1 MLWNESKYL
10 SKQLPYWLKYYP
22 LYTKLKES
30 PSESIIFKSILIC
43 PWLQT
48 RKSHYITQE
57 MNVLHRCV
65 IRSLDDKQIS
75 FVQIDDIM
83 LFRKSIY
90 SIIVE
95 NLFSVNCQSFFR
107 LENGW
112 FVREVPSPVQTGG
125 TSSTV
130 PSTPPSDGEHEILV
144 LNGDISEMRSKDH
157 RNPESNK
164 QTKKVCV

>member
-1 MLWNESKYL
+1 
-10 SKQLPYWLKYYP
+10 
-22 LYTKLKES
+22 
-30 PSESIIFKSILIC
+30 
-43 PWLQT
+43 
-48 RKSHYITQE
+48 

-65 IRSLDDKQIS
+65 FRSLDDKQIS
-75 FVQIDDIM
+75 FVQIDDTTLIQ
-83 LFRKSIY
+83 KNY
-90 SIIVE
+90 SIKYRRKHV
-95 NLFSVNCQSFFR
+95 FSKFHSFFR

-164 QTKKVCV
+164 QTKKVCVYLEYDDSIFSGNKMSEN

>member
-1 MLWNESKYL
+1 M
-10 SKQLPYWLKYYP
+10 
-22 LYTKLKES
+22 
-30 PSESIIFKSILIC
+30 
-43 PWLQT
+43 
-48 RKSHYITQE
+48 
-57 MNVLHRCV
+57 V
-65 IRSLDDKQIS
+65 
-75 FVQIDDIM
+75 
-83 LFRKSIY
+83 
-90 SIIVE
+90 
-95 NLFSVNCQSFFR
+95 SVNFIHFFR

>member
-1 MLWNESKYL
+1 MISYHVL
-10 SKQLPYWLKYYP
+10 SKKQLYHFR
-22 LYTKLKES
+22 TKRVFS
-30 PSESIIFKSILIC
+30 NCHSI
-43 PWLQT
+43 
-48 RKSHYITQE
+48 
-57 MNVLHRCV
+57 
-65 IRSLDDKQIS
+65 
-75 FVQIDDIM
+75 
-83 LFRKSIY
+83 
-90 SIIVE
+90 
-95 NLFSVNCQSFFR
+95 FR

-112 FVREVPSPVQTGG
+112 VVREVPSPVQTGG

>member
-1 MLWNESKYL
+1 
-10 SKQLPYWLKYYP
+10 
-22 LYTKLKES
+22 
-30 PSESIIFKSILIC
+30 
-43 PWLQT
+43 
-48 RKSHYITQE
+48 

-65 IRSLDDKQIS
+65 IRSLNDKQIS
-75 FVQIDDIM
+75 FVQIDDITF
-83 LFRKSIY
+83 FRTCFYVHSNCHSI
-90 SIIVE
+90 
-95 NLFSVNCQSFFR
+95 FR